1 MPIGPSV
8 TNYHTRPASSC
19 TWSNS
24 ISTEFRATASTT
36 CPVIS
41 RKIGRGTT
49 VGVGVGSSVGF
60 TVGIAVGGGV
70 GGRFCRLGRC
80 LGGGDGCFSLGPAA
94 TASENSC

>member
-36 CPVIS
+36 CAVIS

-49 VGVGVGSSVGF
+49 VGVGVGIAAGGGTGVSVGVS
-60 TVGIAVGGGV
+60 VGSAWA
-70 GGRFCRLGRC
+70 RR
-80 LGGGDGCFSLGPAA
+80 
-94 TASENSC
+94 

>member
-60 TVGIAVGGGV
+60 TVGIVVGGGAGVSV
-70 GGRFCRLGRC
+70 GVSVGSAG
-80 LGGGDGCFSLGPAA
+80 AWV
-94 TASENSC
+94 EEMVV

>member
-49 VGVGVGSSVGF
+49 VGVGVRSSVGF
-60 TVGIAVGGGV
+60 EVGIAAGGGTGVSV
-70 GGRFCRLGRC
+70 GSACAWARR
-80 LGGGDGCFSLGPAA
+80 
-94 TASENSC
+94 